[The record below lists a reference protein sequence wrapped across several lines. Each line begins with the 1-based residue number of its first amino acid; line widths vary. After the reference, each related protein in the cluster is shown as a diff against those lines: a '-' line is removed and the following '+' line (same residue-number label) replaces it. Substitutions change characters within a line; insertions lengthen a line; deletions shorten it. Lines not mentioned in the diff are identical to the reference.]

1 MKCIL
6 LTKNERALVDPK
18 VYDWL
23 SDYNWSTLDRHKGRK
38 YAVRGMRLDG
48 KYKKLFLHRI
58 ICGYPPYFLIKFING
73 NSLDCRKDNML
84 PINLSGKSERWVSGI
99 GVSEYVGVRWHE
111 DRGLWEAHFN
121 DCHIGLY
128 DNETDAARAY
138 NAKAIDVFG
147 PGADVNDITFLP
159 AKQARTAPGGESRK
173 AFKTSQ
179 YRGVRTRGTDGRFR
193 AEITVNGKRRNVGTF
208 DDGAEA
214 ANAYDEVAI
223 HHGHIDRANII
234 GKK

>member
-6 LTKNERALVDPK
+6 LTRNERAIVDKK

-23 SDYNWSTLDRHKGRK
+23 ADYNWSTLISKKKYK
-38 YAVRGMRLDG
+38 YAARGLRLDG
-48 KYKKLFLHRI
+48 RYKKLYLHRL

-99 GVSEYVGVRWHE
+99 GKSEYVGVRWHD
-111 DRGLWEAHFN
+111 DRGLWEGHFN
-121 DCHIGLY
+121 DCHIGLF

-147 PGADVNDITFLP
+147 PGADVNDIPFLP
-159 AKQARTAPGGESRK
+159 AKQARTYPGEEGRIS
-173 AFKTSQ
+173 FKTSK
-179 YRGVRTRGTDGRFR
+179 YRGVWQRGRDGKYMAVTYRDGK
-193 AEITVNGKRRNVGTF
+193 EIKIGEYKDEV
-208 DDGAEA
+208 EA
-214 ANAYDEVAI
+214 ANAYDQVAI
-223 HHGHIDRANII
+223 HHGHVDKANAV
-234 GKK
+234 G